1 MRRQA
6 LVAIAIG
13 TLSVLFLLIIP
24 RIVAQ
29 VNSST
34 KPSIQ
39 DEIRRHTNI
48 LKGWQLIDAIGPT
61 AEQAAPLLAKFK
73 RLEDLKDKSRTQ
85 RSQTFNLLKELVE
98 EEGRTEDKKR
108 ALAAYRENSHQ
119 AYNELA
125 VAYNDIYTILDV
137 DQQVKFAVFNRT
149 FRRDLRD
156 TLKVLAS
163 IRELKAQEKVE
174 KK

>member
-39 DEIRRHTNI
+39 DETRRHTNI
-48 LKGWQLIDAIGPT
+48 LKGWQLIEAIGPT

-73 RLEDLKDKSRTQ
+73 KLEDLKSKSRSQ
-85 RSQTFNLLKELVE
+85 RTQTFNLLKELVG

-108 ALAAYRENSHQ
+108 ALAAYRENLRQ
-119 AYNELA
+119 FYNKLT

-137 DQQVKFAVFNRT
+137 DQQVKFAVFDRT
-149 FRRDLRD
+149 FRRELRD
-156 TLKVLAS
+156 ALKVLSS

>member
-61 AEQAAPLLAKFK
+61 AEQAALLLAKFK
-73 RLEDLKDKSRTQ
+73 RLEDLKAKSRTQ
-85 RSQTFNLLKELVE
+85 RIQTFNLLKELAE

-149 FRRDLRD
+149 FRRDLHD

>member
-34 KPSIQ
+34 KPPIQ

-73 RLEDLKDKSRTQ
+73 RLEDLKAKSRTQ
-85 RSQTFNLLKELVE
+85 RIQTFNLLKELVE

>member
-61 AEQAAPLLAKFK
+61 AEQAALLLAKFK
-73 RLEDLKDKSRTQ
+73 RLEDLKAKSRTQ
-85 RSQTFNLLKELVE
+85 RIQTFNLLKELVE

-119 AYNELA
+119 AELA

-149 FRRDLRD
+149 FRRDLHD

>member
-39 DEIRRHTNI
+39 DETRRHTNI
-48 LKGWQLIDAIGPT
+48 LKGWQLIEAIGPT

-73 RLEDLKDKSRTQ
+73 KLEDLKSKSRSQ
-85 RSQTFNLLKELVE
+85 RTQTFNLLKELVG

-108 ALAAYRENSHQ
+108 ALAAYRENLRQS
-119 AYNELA
+119 YNKLT

-137 DQQVKFAVFNRT
+137 DQQVKFAVFDRT
-149 FRRDLRD
+149 FRRELRD
-156 TLKVLAS
+156 ALKVLAS

>member
-1 MRRQA
+1 

-61 AEQAAPLLAKFK
+61 AEQAALLLTKFK
-73 RLEDLKDKSRTQ
+73 RLEDLKAKSRTQ
-85 RSQTFNLLKELVE
+85 RIQTFNLLKELAE

-119 AYNELA
+119 AELA

-149 FRRDLRD
+149 FRRDLHD

>member
-61 AEQAAPLLAKFK
+61 AEQAALLLAKFK
-73 RLEDLKDKSRTQ
+73 RLEDLKAKSRTQ
-85 RSQTFNLLKELVE
+85 RIQTFNLLKELAE

-119 AYNELA
+119 AELA

-149 FRRDLRD
+149 FRRDLHD

>member
-1 MRRQA
+1 LRRQA

-61 AEQAAPLLAKFK
+61 AEQAALLLAKFK
-73 RLEDLKDKSRTQ
+73 RLEDLKAKSRTQ
-85 RSQTFNLLKELVE
+85 RIQTFNLLKELAE

-119 AYNELA
+119 AELA

-149 FRRDLRD
+149 FRRDLHD

>member
-1 MRRQA
+1 LRRQA

-73 RLEDLKDKSRTQ
+73 RLEDLKAKSRTQ
-85 RSQTFNLLKELVE
+85 RIQTFNLLKELVE

-119 AYNELA
+119 AELA

-149 FRRDLRD
+149 FRRDLHD

>member
-1 MRRQA
+1 

-34 KPSIQ
+34 KPPIQ

-48 LKGWQLIDAIGPT
+48 LKGWQLIDAIRPT
-61 AEQAAPLLAKFK
+61 AEQAALLLAKFK
-73 RLEDLKDKSRTQ
+73 RLEDLKAKSRTQ
-85 RSQTFNLLKELVE
+85 RIQTFNLLKELVE

-119 AYNELA
+119 AELA

-149 FRRDLRD
+149 FRRDLHD

>member
-34 KPSIQ
+34 KPSVQ
-39 DEIRRHTNI
+39 DETRRHTNI
-48 LKGWQLIDAIGPT
+48 LKGWQLIEAIGPT
-61 AEQAAPLLAKFK
+61 EEQAAPLLTKFK
-73 RLEDLKDKSRTQ
+73 KLEDLKSKSRVQ
-85 RSQTFNLLKELVE
+85 RTQTFDLLKGLVGK
-98 EEGRTEDKKR
+98 EGYTEDKQQ
-108 ALAAYRENSHQ
+108 ALTAYREHLRQS
-119 AYNELA
+119 YNKLT
-125 VAYNDIYTILDV
+125 VAYDDIYAILDV
-137 DQQVKFAVFNRT
+137 DQQVKFAVFDRT
-149 FRRDLRD
+149 FRRELRD
-156 TLKVLAS
+156 ALKVLAS

>member
-61 AEQAAPLLAKFK
+61 AEQAALLLTKFK
-73 RLEDLKDKSRTQ
+73 RLEDLKAKSRTQ
-85 RSQTFNLLKELVE
+85 RIQTFNLLKELAE

-119 AYNELA
+119 AELA

-149 FRRDLRD
+149 FRRDLHD

>member
-39 DEIRRHTNI
+39 DETRRHTNI
-48 LKGWQLIDAIGPT
+48 LKGWQLIEAIGPT

-73 RLEDLKDKSRTQ
+73 KLEDLKSKSRIQ
-85 RSQTFNLLKELVE
+85 RTQTFNLLKELVG
-98 EEGRTEDKKR
+98 EEGRTEDKKQ
-108 ALAAYRENSHQ
+108 ALAAYRENLRQS
-119 AYNELA
+119 YNKLT

-149 FRRDLRD
+149 FRGELRD
-156 TLKVLAS
+156 ALKVLAS

>member
-73 RLEDLKDKSRTQ
+73 RLEDLKAKSRTQ
-85 RSQTFNLLKELVE
+85 RIQTFNLLKELAE

-119 AYNELA
+119 AELA

-149 FRRDLRD
+149 FRRDLHD

>member
-13 TLSVLFLLIIP
+13 TLSVPFLLIIP

-73 RLEDLKDKSRTQ
+73 RLEDLKAKSHTQ
-85 RSQTFNLLKELVE
+85 RIQTFNLLKELVE

-119 AYNELA
+119 AELA

>member
-39 DEIRRHTNI
+39 DETRRHTNI
-48 LKGWQLIDAIGPT
+48 LKGWQLIEAIGPT

-73 RLEDLKDKSRTQ
+73 KLEDLKSKSRIQ
-85 RSQTFNLLKELVE
+85 RTQTFNLLKELVG

-108 ALAAYRENSHQ
+108 ALAAYRENLRQ
-119 AYNELA
+119 FYNKLT

-137 DQQVKFAVFNRT
+137 DQQVKFAVFDRT
-149 FRRDLRD
+149 FRRELRD
-156 TLKVLAS
+156 ALKVLAS

>member
-39 DEIRRHTNI
+39 DETRRHTNI
-48 LKGWQLIDAIGPT
+48 LKGWQLIEAIGPT

-73 RLEDLKDKSRTQ
+73 KLEDLKSKSRSQ
-85 RSQTFNLLKELVE
+85 RTQTFNLLKELVG

-108 ALAAYRENSHQ
+108 ALAAYRENLRQ
-119 AYNELA
+119 FYNKLT

-137 DQQVKFAVFNRT
+137 DQQVKFAVFDRT
-149 FRRDLRD
+149 FRRELRD
-156 TLKVLAS
+156 ALKVLAS

>member
-1 MRRQA
+1 MRHRA
-6 LVAIAIG
+6 LVPIAVG
-13 TLSVLFLLIIP
+13 MLLVPFLLTIP

-34 KPSIQ
+34 KPSVQ
-39 DEIRRHTNI
+39 DETRRHTNI
-48 LKGWQLIDAIGPT
+48 LKGWQLIEAIGPT

-73 RLEDLKDKSRTQ
+73 KLEDLKSKSRT
-85 RSQTFNLLKELVE
+85 RRTQTFNLLKELAG

-119 AYNELA
+119 AELA

-149 FRRDLRD
+149 FRRDLHD

>member
-73 RLEDLKDKSRTQ
+73 RLEDLKAKSRTQ
-85 RSQTFNLLKELVE
+85 RIQTFNLLKELAE

-119 AYNELA
+119 AELA

>member
-1 MRRQA
+1 M
-6 LVAIAIG
+6 AIWCNYACH
-13 TLSVLFLLIIP
+13 T
-24 RIVAQ
+24 
-29 VNSST
+29 T

-39 DEIRRHTNI
+39 DEIRQHTNI

-73 RLEDLKDKSRTQ
+73 RLEDLKAKSRTQ
-85 RSQTFNLLKELVE
+85 RIQTFNLLKELAE

-119 AYNELA
+119 AELA

-149 FRRDLRD
+149 FRRDLHD

>member
-1 MRRQA
+1 LRRQA

-61 AEQAAPLLAKFK
+61 AEQAALLLAKFK
-73 RLEDLKDKSRTQ
+73 RLEDLKAKSRTQ
-85 RSQTFNLLKELVE
+85 RIQTFNLLKELAE

-119 AYNELA
+119 AELA

>member
-61 AEQAAPLLAKFK
+61 AEQAALLLAKFK
-73 RLEDLKDKSRTQ
+73 RLEDLKAKSRTQ
-85 RSQTFNLLKELVE
+85 RIQTFNLLKELAE

-119 AYNELA
+119 AELA